1 MTTVSVGTAAD
12 LPTVDD
18 VMAVLRGVI
27 DPELGTDIVDL
38 GMARRAVVNPDG
50 LVEVTVALTTSGCPL
65 RAQIQRDV
73 RSRVGGLPGVEK
85 VKIHWSELTQDEKAA
100 AMAKARFNVSQNAP
114 VTAVPPTAKVVM
126 VASGKGGVGKSTIT
140 VNLAAELA
148 RRGMRVGVMDADI
161 WGYSVPRMLGV
172 EGRLSGAEDE
182 KKIVPNEKQVGEGVL
197 EVVSMGFLVDRE
209 ETALMWRGLILNR
222 AVQHFLEDVRWG
234 PVDYLLIDMPPGTGD
249 VQMGIAKMLPQ
260 AEMMVVTTPARS
272 AQKVATRVAS
282 MGRSNYL
289 RIVGVIENM
298 SAFVAPDGEC
308 YEIFGQGG
316 GQELADELGVPLLGQ
331 VPIDGSVASGGDDG
345 APVVL
350 EEIPG
355 AAGNALRAVADRL
368 LEEVPPV
375 DMASCTA
382 RIFEA
387 AEQALA
393 NLDIVSS

>member
-1 MTTVSVGTAAD
+1 MARVSDGAAAAR
-12 LPTVDD
+12 PTVDD
-18 VMAVLRGVI
+18 VMGVLRGVI

-38 GMARRAVVNPDG
+38 GMARSAVVNPDG

-100 AMAKARFNVSQNAP
+100 AMARARLNVSQNAP
-114 VTAVPPTAKVVM
+114 DTAVPPTAKVVM

-182 KKIVPNEKQVGEGVL
+182 KKIAPNEKRVGDGVL

-260 AEMMVVTTPARS
+260 AEMVVVTTPARS

-289 RIVGVIENM
+289 RIAGVIENM
-298 SAFVAPDGEC
+298 SAFVAPDGER

-316 GQELADELGVPLLGQ
+316 GQELANELGVPLLGQ

-350 EEIPG
+350 EEAPG
-355 AAGNALRAVADRL
+355 AAADALRAVADRL

-393 NLDIVSS
+393 DLDIVSS

>member
-1 MTTVSVGTAAD
+1 MSDSPAEAR
-12 LPTVDD
+12 PTVDD

-27 DPELGTDIVDL
+27 DPELGTDIVEL
-38 GMARRAVVNPDG
+38 GMARDAAVNPDG
-50 LVEVTVALTTSGCPL
+50 LVEVTVALTTAGCPL
-65 RAQIQRDV
+65 RAQIQREV

-85 VKIHWSELTQDEKAA
+85 VKIHWSELTQEEKAA
-100 AMAKARFNVSQNAP
+100 AMAKARFNVAQNAP
-114 VTAVPPTAKVVM
+114 DTAVPPTTKVVM
-126 VASGKGGVGKSTIT
+126 VASGKGGVGKSSVT

-172 EGRLSGAEDE
+172 EGRLAGAESE
-182 KKIVPNEKQVGEGVL
+182 KKIVPNEKQVGDGIL

-209 ETALMWRGLILNR
+209 EAALMWRGLMLNR

-234 PVDYLLIDMPPGTGD
+234 PMDYLLIDMPPGTGD

-260 AEMMVVTTPARS
+260 AEMVVVTTPARS

-289 RIVGVIENM
+289 RIAGVIENM
-298 SAFVAPDGEC
+298 SAFTTPDGES
-308 YEIFGQGG
+308 YAIFGQGG
-316 GQELADELGVPLLGQ
+316 GQELADELGVPLLGH
-331 VPIDGSVASGGDDG
+331 VPIDGSVAAGGDEG

-350 EEIPG
+350 G
-355 AAGNALRAVADRL
+355 DAAGPAADAFRVVADRL
-368 LEEVPPV
+368 LEEIPPV
-375 DMASCTA
+375 DMTSCTA

-393 NLDIVSS
+393 SLDI

>member
-1 MTTVSVGTAAD
+1 MTTVSVGTTAD

-331 VPIDGSVASGGDDG
+331 VPIDGSVASGGDGG